1 MKQQRLFPVVVVIET
16 GENNIDRTS
25 LFAIVIIVGQPCYKL
40 LMYWRLNNAVTL
52 FPWLNNL
59 VDNIVHGLQY
69 NIVHGVQHNI
79 VHGVQHNIVH
89 GAQQN
94 IVHGAQNNI
103 VHRVQHNIL
112 YAYPQLQRR
121 SSAGQGRTSLI

>member
-1 MKQQRLFPVVVVIET
+1 MFVLLFQQRCSASVMKQQRLSVTVVGQGT
-16 GENNIDRTS
+16 GESNIDRTS

-79 VHGVQHNIVH
+79 VHGVQHK
-89 GAQQN
+89 
-94 IVHGAQNNI
+94 
-103 VHRVQHNIL
+103 L
-112 YAYPQLQRR
+112 
-121 SSAGQGRTSLI
+121 SA